1 MARFG
6 WAFINCSGSAS
17 DQTHGPAYS
26 VQFVTSSAATA
37 TNGSAFFKYFTGSAT
52 GFAVS
57 TLVLSGNMIIT
68 GALSASR
75 IHYEDI
81 TNIDATG
88 STFFGDTNNDMHER
102 TGSLIVSL
110 ADGQYVLSA
119 SVTNQ
124 RTHVKALSALYRR
137 ATTAI
142 ITGSATDYI
151 IGCSGSANQK
161 LFLPTASAVGPGG
174 LLVIKDEFLTR
185 GAGSYVQITSALG
198 TGNKIDGKDNYALT
212 GTMPAINLYTNGTHW
227 FVY

>member
-26 VQFVTSSAATA
+26 VQYVTSSAATS
-37 TNGSAFFKYFTGSAT
+37 TTGSAYLKYFTGSAT

-57 TLVLSGNMIIT
+57 TLVLSGNLIIT

-102 TGSLIVSL
+102 TGSLVVSL
-110 ADGQYVLSA
+110 ADGRFILSA
-119 SVTNQ
+119 SATN
-124 RTHVKALSALYRR
+124 RRVHVRGFGGGYRR
-137 ATTAI
+137 VTAN
-142 ITGSATDYI
+142 SNLNNFDYI
-151 IGCSGSANQK
+151 VGCSGSGNQI
-161 LFLPTASAVGPGG
+161 LHLPTASVVGTGSM
-174 LLVIKDEFLTR
+174 LIIKDEFRNR
-185 GAGSYVQITSALG
+185 GSTYVQVSAAVG
-198 TGNKIDGKDNYALT
+198 TGNKIDGRADYALT
-212 GTMPAINLYTNGTHW
+212 GTMAAINLYTDGTNW

>member
-37 TNGSAFFKYFTGSAT
+37 TNGSAYFKYFTGSAT

-102 TGSLIVSL
+102 TGSLIVSN
-110 ADGQYVLSA
+110 AGGQYVLSA
-119 SVTNQ
+119 SVTNR
-124 RTHVKALSALYRR
+124 RTHVRAFGGGYRR
-137 ATTAI
+137 VTANSNLTTV
-142 ITGSATDYI
+142 DYI
-151 IGCSGSANQK
+151 VGCSGSGNQV
-161 LFLPTASAVGPGG
+161 LHLPTASAVGIGS
-174 LLVIKDEFLTR
+174 LLVIKDEFRNR
-185 GAGSYVQITSALG
+185 GSTYVQISSAVG
-198 TGNKIDGKDNYALT
+198 TGNKIDGRVDYALT
-212 GTMPAINLYTNGTHW
+212 GTMAAINLYTDGTNW
-227 FVY
+227 FVF

>member
-26 VQFVTSSAATA
+26 VQYVTSSAATS
-37 TNGSAFFKYFTGSAT
+37 TTGSAYFKYFTGSAA

-88 STFFGDTNNDMHER
+88 STFFGNTSDDMHER
-102 TGSLIVSL
+102 TGSLVVSL
-110 ADGQYVLSA
+110 AGGRYILSA
-119 SVTNQ
+119 SATN
-124 RTHVKALSALYRR
+124 RR
-137 ATTAI
+137 
-142 ITGSATDYI
+142 
-151 IGCSGSANQK
+151 
-161 LFLPTASAVGPGG
+161 PPPV
-174 LLVIKDEFLTR
+174 
-185 GAGSYVQITSALG
+185 
-198 TGNKIDGKDNYALT
+198 
-212 GTMPAINLYTNGTHW
+212 
-227 FVY
+227 

>member
-26 VQFVTSSAATA
+26 VQYVTSSAATS
-37 TNGSAFFKYFTGSAT
+37 TTGSAYFKYFTGSAT

-102 TGSLIVSL
+102 TGSLVVSL
-110 ADGQYVLSA
+110 ASGQYILSA
-119 SVTNQ
+119 SVTNR
-124 RTHVKALSALYRR
+124 RTHVRGFGAGYRR
-137 ATTAI
+137 I
-142 ITGSATDYI
+142 LGSAALTNYDYI
-151 IGCSGSANQK
+151 IGCSGSGHQV
-161 LFLPTASAVGPGG
+161 LYLPTASVVGTGSM
-174 LLVIKDEFLTR
+174 LIIKDEYRDR
-185 GAGSYVQITSALG
+185 GSTYVQISAAVG
-198 TGNKIDGKDNYALT
+198 TGNKIDGRADYALT
-212 GTMPAINLYTNGTHW
+212 GTLPAINLYTDGANW
-227 FVY
+227 FVF